1 MPATPDTLDF
11 RYGPG
16 MITVDRAGIIRRVVH
31 DSRPGV
37 SYLLEAG
44 TVTVQLAGEQVRWK
58 QTGWQADSDEVE
70 VAWEVAGVLRLAV
83 RHTFAAGW
91 GMRLAVTNIGETAL
105 TLDDL
110 QLALVAG
117 DQYVPWGLAAGA
129 EAAYSL
135 HPLDGAGPVLG
146 GLLKLGSVRSLGPGG
161 ASLGRIDLAPGG
173 RYILVWQWSWY
184 ATPRALAA
192 GRHPGVPGSTY
203 LIAGQSVRIL
213 AGSDVAVLAPD
224 RHLVV
229 APDGET
235 TELIPS
241 GPGDYSV
248 ELRSALGAV
257 GYRLHCA
264 APADNLL
271 ARLADALLRGAR
283 TPAGVIRLETAA
295 AGLVVQHAFASGIE
309 HMDEAVEALDLLTS
323 RLRTAATWDP
333 LSAAY
338 LCGEAVRIDEVELI
352 DVAAETMQAAEL
364 VEPGLGLA
372 ALRLSVSSLV
382 VGRDFGA
389 VLDRLQSLTAA
400 PASDAEPA
408 DADAALGRDI
418 GRLELM
424 AVLASSRPQA
434 APQPDLI
441 ANVARIGVWLGAGLK
456 GEPVRRLG
464 LVRLAQLG
472 AVLELLPEQLEPA
485 FHRRW
490 PCPPSEL
497 AHRARA
503 ELLNRLQRNLSNGS
517 GQRAAGQSTAEGL
530 TAAAWLALGQP
541 HNL

>member
-16 MITVDRAGIIRRVVH
+16 MITVDRAGLIRRVVH
-31 DSRPGV
+31 DSRPDA
-37 SYLLEAG
+37 SYLSEAG
-44 TVTVQLAGEQVRWK
+44 TVAVQLAGEQVRWE

-70 VAWEVAGVLRLAV
+70 VVREADGLLRLAV

-91 GMRLAVTNIGETAL
+91 GLRIAVTNIGATDL
-105 TLDDL
+105 TLDDMR
-110 QLALVAG
+110 LALVSG
-117 DQYVPWGLAAGA
+117 ERYVPWGLAAGA

-146 GLLKLGSVRSLGPGG
+146 GLLKLGSVRGLDPGG

-192 GRHPGVPGSTY
+192 GRHPGVPASTY
-203 LIAGQSVRIL
+203 LIAGQSARIV

-229 APDGET
+229 APEGET

-241 GPGDYSV
+241 GPGDYPV

-264 APADNLL
+264 APAENLL
-271 ARLADALLRGAR
+271 ARLADRLLGGAR
-283 TPAGVIRLETAA
+283 TPAGVIRLDTAA
-295 AGLVVQHAFASGIE
+295 AGLVVQYAMASGID
-309 HMDEAVEALDLLTS
+309 HTDEASEALDLLTS
-323 RLRTAATWDP
+323 RLRTAAAQDP

-338 LCGEAVRIDEVELI
+338 LSGEAVRIDEAELI
-352 DVAAETMQAAEL
+352 DVAVEAMRATEL

-372 ALRLSVSSLV
+372 LLRLSVSSLV
-382 VGRDFGA
+382 VGRDVSA
-389 VLDRLQSLTAA
+389 VLDRLQSLAAA
-400 PASDAEPA
+400 PAA
-408 DADAALGRDI
+408 DAYLVDADSALRRDI

-424 AVLASSRPQA
+424 AVLASSRREE

-464 LVRLAQLG
+464 LVLLAQLG
-472 AVLELLPEQLEPA
+472 AALELLPEQLEPA

-503 ELLNRLQRNLSNGS
+503 ELLSRLPSNLFAGKR
-517 GQRAAGQSTAEGL
+517 QLAAGKSAADGL
-530 TAAAWLALGQP
+530 TAAAWLALAQP
-541 HNL
+541 HNS